1 MVRKYSPDIRTEY
14 VVSSMFSD
22 SEYHTPVMVESPHG
36 QYVKLETYMDETKR
50 LRAMI
55 ERLHTREWS
64 QTHVYDHMG

>member
-1 MVRKYSPDIRTEY
+1 MVRKYSPDIKTEY
-14 VVSSMFSD
+14 GDGMFSD

-36 QYVKLETYMDETKR
+36 QYVKLEMYMDETKR

-55 ERLHTREWS
+55 ERLQTREWS